1 MKNIVTLAAL
11 GATTLFALGIVG
23 AQAESSS
30 DHNAKITDLKST

>member
-11 GATTLFALGIVG
+11 SATMLFAPGIVS